1 MSKPTTLK
9 EYNQT
14 WYMKTKAGALYR
26 KLSGQITTAC
36 DMVKDFKI
44 CGKSLTKYVASVDRK
59 VLQATGSE
67 SARYWALDEV
77 FKDMKFNKD
86 DKFIDVGC
94 GKGRILAEME
104 RIKFPGQLYGIELNP
119 DVAKYAQDWA
129 NRYDN
134 LTIMSGDAFKL
145 DYNDYN
151 IIMLCRPFLKEMY
164 VTFLEKWK
172 KTSST
177 LSQLSFMLT
186 TIWQNM
192 SKISHNGQ
200 CTSKKLCSK
209 KVCSLIAITLLDIQF
224 GHTTQQN
231 NQFHHTKHCAKY
243 SKAIY

>member
-129 NRYDN
+129 KRYDN

-151 IIMLCRPFLKEMY
+151 IIMLCRPFLEEMY
-164 VTFLEKWK
+164 ITFLEKMEK
-172 KTSST
+172 
-177 LSQLSFMLT
+177 
-186 TIWQNM
+186 
-192 SKISHNGQ
+192 
-200 CTSKKLCSK
+200 
-209 KVCSLIAITLLDIQF
+209 DI
-224 GHTTQQN
+224 
-231 NQFHHTKHCAKY
+231 KHPVTVILYVDNYMAKY
-243 SKAIY
+243 VKDKPQWTMHKQEVVFKKGLLAYSYYPLRYSVWTYDPTK

>member
-129 NRYDN
+129 KRYDN

-151 IIMLCRPFLKEMY
+151 IIMLCRPFLEEMY
-164 VTFLEKWK
+164 VTFLEKMEK
-172 KTSST
+172 
-177 LSQLSFMLT
+177 
-186 TIWQNM
+186 
-192 SKISHNGQ
+192 
-200 CTSKKLCSK
+200 
-209 KVCSLIAITLLDIQF
+209 DIKQPV
-224 GHTTQQN
+224 TVILYVDN
-231 NQFHHTKHCAKY
+231 YMAKY
-243 SKAIY
+243 VKDKPQWTMHKQEVVFKKGLLAYSYYPVRYSIWTYDPTK

>member
-134 LTIMSGDAFKL
+134 LTIISGDAFKL

-151 IIMLCRPFLKEMY
+151 IIMLCRPFLEEMY
-164 VTFLEKWK
+164 VTFLEKMEK
-172 KTSST
+172 
-177 LSQLSFMLT
+177 
-186 TIWQNM
+186 
-192 SKISHNGQ
+192 
-200 CTSKKLCSK
+200 
-209 KVCSLIAITLLDIQF
+209 DI
-224 GHTTQQN
+224 
-231 NQFHHTKHCAKY
+231 KHPVTVILYVDNYMAKY
-243 SKAIY
+243 VKDKPQWTMHKQEVVFKKGLLAYSYYPVRYSIWTYDPTKTNEE

>member
-26 KLSGQITTAC
+26 KFSGQITTAC

-129 NRYDN
+129 KRYDN
-134 LTIMSGDAFKL
+134 LTIMAGDAFKL

-151 IIMLCRPFLKEMY
+151 IIMLCRPFLEEMY
-164 VTFLEKWK
+164 VTFLEKMEK
-172 KTSST
+172 
-177 LSQLSFMLT
+177 
-186 TIWQNM
+186 
-192 SKISHNGQ
+192 
-200 CTSKKLCSK
+200 
-209 KVCSLIAITLLDIQF
+209 DI
-224 GHTTQQN
+224 
-231 NQFHHTKHCAKY
+231 KHPVTVILYVDNYMAKY
-243 SKAIY
+243 VKDKPQWTMHKQEVVFKKGLLAYSYYPVRYSIWTYDPTK

>member
-129 NRYDN
+129 KRYDN

-145 DYNDYN
+145 NYNDYN
-151 IIMLCRPFLKEMY
+151 IIMLCRPFLEEMY
-164 VTFLEKWK
+164 VTFLEKMEK
-172 KTSST
+172 DIKHPV
-177 LSQLSFMLT
+177 
-186 TIWQNM
+186 TIILYVDNYM
-192 SKISHNGQ
+192 
-200 CTSKKLCSK
+200 
-209 KVCSLIAITLLDIQF
+209 
-224 GHTTQQN
+224 
-231 NQFHHTKHCAKY
+231 AKY
-243 SKAIY
+243 VKDKPQWTMHKQEVVFKKGLLAYSYYPVRYSIWTYDPAK

>member
-1 MSKPTTLK
+1 MTLK

-14 WYMKTKAGALYR
+14 WYMKTKIGQLYR
-26 KLSGQITTAC
+26 KLSGQIATAF
-36 DMVKDFKI
+36 DITKDLKI

-77 FKDMKFNKD
+77 FKDMKFSKD

-104 RIKFPGQLYGIELNP
+104 RLHFPGQLYGIELNP

-151 IIMLCRPFLKEMY
+151 IIMLCRPFLEEMY
-164 VTFLEKWK
+164 VTFLEKMEK
-172 KTSST
+172 
-177 LSQLSFMLT
+177 
-186 TIWQNM
+186 
-192 SKISHNGQ
+192 
-200 CTSKKLCSK
+200 
-209 KVCSLIAITLLDIQF
+209 DI
-224 GHTTQQN
+224 
-231 NQFHHTKHCAKY
+231 KHPVTVILYVDNYMAKY
-243 SKAIY
+243 VKDKPQWTMHKQEVAFKKGLLAYSYYPVRYSIWTYDPTKNSL

>member
-151 IIMLCRPFLKEMY
+151 IIMLCRPFLEEMY
-164 VTFLEKWK
+164 VTFLEKMEK
-172 KTSST
+172 
-177 LSQLSFMLT
+177 
-186 TIWQNM
+186 
-192 SKISHNGQ
+192 
-200 CTSKKLCSK
+200 
-209 KVCSLIAITLLDIQF
+209 DI
-224 GHTTQQN
+224 
-231 NQFHHTKHCAKY
+231 KHPVTVILYVDNYMAKY
-243 SKAIY
+243 VKDKPQWTMHKQEVVFKKGLLAYSYYPVRYSIWTYDPTKTNEE

>member
-129 NRYDN
+129 NKYDN

-151 IIMLCRPFLKEMY
+151 IIMLCRPFLEEMY
-164 VTFLEKWK
+164 VTFLEKMEK
-172 KTSST
+172 
-177 LSQLSFMLT
+177 
-186 TIWQNM
+186 
-192 SKISHNGQ
+192 
-200 CTSKKLCSK
+200 
-209 KVCSLIAITLLDIQF
+209 DI
-224 GHTTQQN
+224 
-231 NQFHHTKHCAKY
+231 KHPVTVILYVDNYMAKY
-243 SKAIY
+243 VKDKPQWTMHKQEVVFKKGLLAYSYYPLRYSVWTYDPTK

>member
-151 IIMLCRPFLKEMY
+151 IIMLCRPFLEEMY
-164 VTFLEKWK
+164 VTFLEKMEK
-172 KTSST
+172 
-177 LSQLSFMLT
+177 
-186 TIWQNM
+186 
-192 SKISHNGQ
+192 
-200 CTSKKLCSK
+200 
-209 KVCSLIAITLLDIQF
+209 DI
-224 GHTTQQN
+224 
-231 NQFHHTKHCAKY
+231 KHPVTVILYVDNYMAKY
-243 SKAIY
+243 VKDKPQWTMHKQEVVFKKGLLAYSYYPVRYSIWTYDPTK

>member
-129 NRYDN
+129 KRYDN

-151 IIMLCRPFLKEMY
+151 IIMLCRPFLEEMY
-164 VTFLEKWK
+164 VTFLEKMEK
-172 KTSST
+172 
-177 LSQLSFMLT
+177 
-186 TIWQNM
+186 
-192 SKISHNGQ
+192 
-200 CTSKKLCSK
+200 
-209 KVCSLIAITLLDIQF
+209 DI
-224 GHTTQQN
+224 
-231 NQFHHTKHCAKY
+231 KHPVTVILYVDNYMAKY
-243 SKAIY
+243 VKDKPQWTMHKQEVVFKKGLLAYSYYPVRYSIWTYDPTKNSL

>member
-129 NRYDN
+129 NKYDN

-151 IIMLCRPFLKEMY
+151 IIMLCRPFLEEMY
-164 VTFLEKWK
+164 VTFLEKMEK
-172 KTSST
+172 
-177 LSQLSFMLT
+177 
-186 TIWQNM
+186 
-192 SKISHNGQ
+192 
-200 CTSKKLCSK
+200 
-209 KVCSLIAITLLDIQF
+209 DI
-224 GHTTQQN
+224 
-231 NQFHHTKHCAKY
+231 KHPVTVILYVDNYMAKY
-243 SKAIY
+243 VKDKPQWTMHKQEVVFKKGLLAYSYYPVRYSIWTYDPTK

>member
-44 CGKSLTKYVASVDRK
+44 CGKSLTNYVASVDRK

-151 IIMLCRPFLKEMY
+151 IIMLCRPFLEEMY
-164 VTFLEKWK
+164 VTFLEKMEK
-172 KTSST
+172 
-177 LSQLSFMLT
+177 
-186 TIWQNM
+186 
-192 SKISHNGQ
+192 
-200 CTSKKLCSK
+200 
-209 KVCSLIAITLLDIQF
+209 DI
-224 GHTTQQN
+224 
-231 NQFHHTKHCAKY
+231 KHPVTVILYVDNYMAKY
-243 SKAIY
+243 VKDKPQWTMHKQEVVFKKGLLAYSYYPVRYSIWTYDPAK

>member
-129 NRYDN
+129 KRYDN

-151 IIMLCRPFLKEMY
+151 IIMLCRPFLEEMY
-164 VTFLEKWK
+164 VTFLEKMEK
-172 KTSST
+172 
-177 LSQLSFMLT
+177 
-186 TIWQNM
+186 
-192 SKISHNGQ
+192 
-200 CTSKKLCSK
+200 
-209 KVCSLIAITLLDIQF
+209 DI
-224 GHTTQQN
+224 
-231 NQFHHTKHCAKY
+231 KHPVTVILYVDNYMAKY
-243 SKAIY
+243 VKDKPQWTMHKQEVVFKKGLLAYSYYPVRYSIWTYDPTK

>member
-129 NRYDN
+129 KRYDN

-145 DYNDYN
+145 NYNDYN
-151 IIMLCRPFLKEMY
+151 IIMLCRPFLEEMY
-164 VTFLEKWK
+164 VTFLEKMEK
-172 KTSST
+172 
-177 LSQLSFMLT
+177 
-186 TIWQNM
+186 
-192 SKISHNGQ
+192 
-200 CTSKKLCSK
+200 
-209 KVCSLIAITLLDIQF
+209 DI
-224 GHTTQQN
+224 
-231 NQFHHTKHCAKY
+231 KHPVTVILYVDNYMAKY
-243 SKAIY
+243 VKDKPQWTMHKQEVVFKKGLLAYSYYPVRYSIWTYDPTK

>member
-1 MSKPTTLK
+1 MTLK
-9 EYNQT
+9 EYYQT
-14 WYMKTKAGALYR
+14 WYMKTKIGQLYR
-26 KLSGQITTAC
+26 KLSGQIATAF
-36 DMVKDFKI
+36 DISKDLKI

-129 NRYDN
+129 KRYDN

-151 IIMLCRPFLKEMY
+151 IIMLCRPFLEEMY
-164 VTFLEKWK
+164 VTFLEKMEK
-172 KTSST
+172 
-177 LSQLSFMLT
+177 
-186 TIWQNM
+186 
-192 SKISHNGQ
+192 
-200 CTSKKLCSK
+200 
-209 KVCSLIAITLLDIQF
+209 DI
-224 GHTTQQN
+224 
-231 NQFHHTKHCAKY
+231 KHPVTVILYVDNYMAKY
-243 SKAIY
+243 VKDKPQWTMHKQEVVFKKGLLAYSYYPVRYSIWTYDPTKNSL

>member
-1 MSKPTTLK
+1 MGKPTTLK
-9 EYNQT
+9 EYYQT
-14 WYMKTKAGALYR
+14 WYMKTKVGTLYR

-77 FKDMKFNKD
+77 FKNMKFNKD

-145 DYNDYN
+145 DYNDYD
-151 IIMLCRPFLKEMY
+151 IIMLCRPFLEEMY
-164 VTFLEKWK
+164 VTFLEKIEK
-172 KTSST
+172 
-177 LSQLSFMLT
+177 
-186 TIWQNM
+186 
-192 SKISHNGQ
+192 
-200 CTSKKLCSK
+200 
-209 KVCSLIAITLLDIQF
+209 DI
-224 GHTTQQN
+224 
-231 NQFHHTKHCAKY
+231 KHPVTVILYVDNYMAKY
-243 SKAIY
+243 VKDKPQWTMHNQEVVFKKGLLAYNYYPVRYSIWTYDPAK

>member
-129 NRYDN
+129 KRYDN
-134 LTIMSGDAFKL
+134 LTIISGDAFKL

-151 IIMLCRPFLKEMY
+151 IIMLCRPFLEEMY
-164 VTFLEKWK
+164 VTFLEKMEK
-172 KTSST
+172 
-177 LSQLSFMLT
+177 
-186 TIWQNM
+186 
-192 SKISHNGQ
+192 
-200 CTSKKLCSK
+200 
-209 KVCSLIAITLLDIQF
+209 DI
-224 GHTTQQN
+224 
-231 NQFHHTKHCAKY
+231 KHPVTVILYVDNYMAKY
-243 SKAIY
+243 VKDKPQWTMHKQEVVFKKGLLAYSYYQLRYSVWTYDPTK

>member
-129 NRYDN
+129 KRYDN

-151 IIMLCRPFLKEMY
+151 IIMLCRPFLEEMY
-164 VTFLEKWK
+164 VTFLEKMEK
-172 KTSST
+172 
-177 LSQLSFMLT
+177 
-186 TIWQNM
+186 
-192 SKISHNGQ
+192 
-200 CTSKKLCSK
+200 
-209 KVCSLIAITLLDIQF
+209 DI
-224 GHTTQQN
+224 
-231 NQFHHTKHCAKY
+231 KHPVTVILYVDNYMAKY
-243 SKAIY
+243 VKDKPQWTMHKQEVVFKKSLLAYSYYPVRYSIWTYDPTK

>member
-129 NRYDN
+129 KRYDN

-151 IIMLCRPFLKEMY
+151 IIMLCRPFLEEMY
-164 VTFLEKWK
+164 ITFLEKMEK
-172 KTSST
+172 
-177 LSQLSFMLT
+177 
-186 TIWQNM
+186 
-192 SKISHNGQ
+192 
-200 CTSKKLCSK
+200 
-209 KVCSLIAITLLDIQF
+209 DI
-224 GHTTQQN
+224 
-231 NQFHHTKHCAKY
+231 KHPVTVILYVDNYMAKY
-243 SKAIY
+243 VKDKPQWTMHKQEVVFKKGLLAYSYYPVRYSIWTYDPTK

>member
-151 IIMLCRPFLKEMY
+151 IIMLCRPFLEEMY
-164 VTFLEKWK
+164 VTFLEKMEK
-172 KTSST
+172 
-177 LSQLSFMLT
+177 
-186 TIWQNM
+186 
-192 SKISHNGQ
+192 
-200 CTSKKLCSK
+200 
-209 KVCSLIAITLLDIQF
+209 DI
-224 GHTTQQN
+224 
-231 NQFHHTKHCAKY
+231 KHPVTVILYVDNYMAKY
-243 SKAIY
+243 VKDKPQWTMHKQEVVFKKGLLAYSYYPVRYSIWTNDPTKTNEE

>member
-129 NRYDN
+129 KRYDN

-151 IIMLCRPFLKEMY
+151 IIMLCRPFLEEMY
-164 VTFLEKWK
+164 VTFLEKMEK
-172 KTSST
+172 
-177 LSQLSFMLT
+177 
-186 TIWQNM
+186 
-192 SKISHNGQ
+192 
-200 CTSKKLCSK
+200 
-209 KVCSLIAITLLDIQF
+209 DI
-224 GHTTQQN
+224 
-231 NQFHHTKHCAKY
+231 KHPVTVILYVDNYMAKY
-243 SKAIY
+243 VKDKPQWTMHKQEVVFKKGLLAYSYYPLRYSVWTYDPTKQT

>member
-129 NRYDN
+129 KRYDN

-151 IIMLCRPFLKEMY
+151 IIMLCRPFLEEMY
-164 VTFLEKWK
+164 VTFLEKMEK
-172 KTSST
+172 
-177 LSQLSFMLT
+177 
-186 TIWQNM
+186 
-192 SKISHNGQ
+192 
-200 CTSKKLCSK
+200 
-209 KVCSLIAITLLDIQF
+209 DIKQPV
-224 GHTTQQN
+224 TVILYVDN
-231 NQFHHTKHCAKY
+231 YMAKY
-243 SKAIY
+243 VKDKPQWTMHKQEVVFKKGLLAYSYYPVRYSIWTYDPTKNSL

>member
-129 NRYDN
+129 KRYDN
-134 LTIMSGDAFKL
+134 LTIISGDAFKL

-151 IIMLCRPFLKEMY
+151 IIMLCRPFLEEMY
-164 VTFLEKWK
+164 VTFLEKMEK
-172 KTSST
+172 
-177 LSQLSFMLT
+177 
-186 TIWQNM
+186 
-192 SKISHNGQ
+192 
-200 CTSKKLCSK
+200 
-209 KVCSLIAITLLDIQF
+209 DI
-224 GHTTQQN
+224 
-231 NQFHHTKHCAKY
+231 KHPVTVILYVDNYMAKY
-243 SKAIY
+243 VKDKPQWTMHKQEVVFKKGLLAYSYYPVRYSIWTYDPTKNSL

>member
-1 MSKPTTLK
+1 MGKPTTLK
-9 EYNQT
+9 EYYQT
-14 WYMKTKAGALYR
+14 WYMKTKVGTLYR

-77 FKDMKFNKD
+77 FKNMKFNKD

-145 DYNDYN
+145 DYNDYD
-151 IIMLCRPFLKEMY
+151 IIMLCRPFLEEMY
-164 VTFLEKWK
+164 VTFLEKMEK
-172 KTSST
+172 
-177 LSQLSFMLT
+177 
-186 TIWQNM
+186 
-192 SKISHNGQ
+192 
-200 CTSKKLCSK
+200 
-209 KVCSLIAITLLDIQF
+209 DI
-224 GHTTQQN
+224 
-231 NQFHHTKHCAKY
+231 KHPVTVILYVDNYMAKY
-243 SKAIY
+243 VKDKPQWTMHKQKIVFKKGLLAYNYYPVRYSIWTYDPAK

>member
-151 IIMLCRPFLKEMY
+151 IIMLCRPFLEEMY
-164 VTFLEKWK
+164 VTFLEKMEK
-172 KTSST
+172 
-177 LSQLSFMLT
+177 
-186 TIWQNM
+186 
-192 SKISHNGQ
+192 
-200 CTSKKLCSK
+200 
-209 KVCSLIAITLLDIQF
+209 DI
-224 GHTTQQN
+224 
-231 NQFHHTKHCAKY
+231 KHPVTVILYVDNYMAKY
-243 SKAIY
+243 VKDKPQWTMHKQEVVFKKGLLAYSYYPVRYSIWTYGPTKTNEE

>member
-14 WYMKTKAGALYR
+14 WYMKTKAGALSR

-129 NRYDN
+129 KRYDN
-134 LTIMSGDAFKL
+134 LTIISGDAFKL

-151 IIMLCRPFLKEMY
+151 IIMLCRPFLEEMY
-164 VTFLEKWK
+164 VTFLEKMEK
-172 KTSST
+172 
-177 LSQLSFMLT
+177 
-186 TIWQNM
+186 
-192 SKISHNGQ
+192 
-200 CTSKKLCSK
+200 
-209 KVCSLIAITLLDIQF
+209 DI
-224 GHTTQQN
+224 
-231 NQFHHTKHCAKY
+231 KHPVTVILYVDNYMAKY
-243 SKAIY
+243 VKDKPQWTMHKQEVVFKKGLLAYSYYPLRYSVWTYDPTK